1 MKYKVVKKSNPR
13 NHEEKKYYPIP
24 VYSDELNIDELA
36 ERISEAS
43 TINVA
48 DVSAVL
54 KAFAN
59 EMPLFLQK
67 GFIIDLEGLGRF
79 RMSFSAT
86 GNENKENVS
95 PSNVTKTRII
105 FTPSTKIKEKIK
117 NTSLT
122 KA

>member
-24 VYSDELNIDELA
+24 AYVGELNLDELA
-36 ERISEAS
+36 ERISDAS

-54 KAFAN
+54 KAFAR
-59 EMPLFLQK
+59 EMPLFLQN
-67 GFIIDLEGLGRF
+67 GFIIELEGFGRF

-86 GNENKENVS
+86 GNENKDDVS
-95 PSNVTKTRII
+95 PSNVTKRRII
-105 FTPSTKIKEKIK
+105 FTPNVRIKEKIK